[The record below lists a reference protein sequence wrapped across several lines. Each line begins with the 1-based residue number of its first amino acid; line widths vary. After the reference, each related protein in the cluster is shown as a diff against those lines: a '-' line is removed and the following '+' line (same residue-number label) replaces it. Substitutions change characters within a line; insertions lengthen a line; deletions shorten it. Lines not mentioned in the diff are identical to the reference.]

1 MTKEWLNQVARHA
14 LGYKQSL
21 EATYDIC
28 MSLLMRGIPGDFV
41 ECGVYAGAHCAVMAK
56 AVLEF
61 DESMKTRSGILV
73 HMFDS
78 FQGLPAADPRD
89 QEIFGHHGA
98 KVGESACSV
107 EQVAANMRAW
117 GIPSKVLRYHIGWFS
132 DTVRG
137 HGLSQIAFLR
147 LDGDLYQSTK
157 DCMPLEPLVVDGG
170 WVCVDDFNLTGCREA
185 LFEKVVPAP
194 VYWRKPT
201 K

>member
-170 WVCVDDFNLTGCREA
+170 WVCTDDFNLTGCREA
-185 LFEKVVPAP
+185 LFETVVPAP